1 MDNSKNRNNENLG
14 VNKMGKNI
22 RKSPLHQPNYGNN
35 VNGGRQQQQQQ
46 QQPQPQVYN
55 ISKNEFRDIVQ
66 QLTGSSFH
74 DPQTKPPQN
83 NSPKPQSMRLQK
95 IRPPPLP
102 YVRQPNPMPLPYND
116 NNMPARPPQ
125 FRQPSPN
132 PMPHPNT
139 AESPI
144 SAYMRYLEHS
154 ITDPSSRGTQL
165 QHHPSSS
172 AFLQN
177 PPMLPS
183 PRFNNAHVVPPVN
196 ATIANPHVV
205 PALPSPQTNGP
216 PILPSPTSQF
226 LLPSPT
232 AYMNLLSPHSSYPLL
247 SPGIHFPSPLTPNFP
262 FSPFPQS
269 GILGPGPQ
277 PPPSPGLFP
286 LSPSGFFP
294 MTSPR
299 R

>member
-1 MDNSKNRNNENLG
+1 MDNSKNRHNDNLG

-35 VNGGRQQQQQQ
+35 NNINVGRQQ

-66 QLTGSSFH
+66 KLTGSPSQ
-74 DPQTKPPQN
+74 DPQSKPPQNN

-102 YVRQPNPMPLPYND
+102 HVRPPLPVPYN
-116 NNMPARPPQ
+116 NTTLPAARPAQ
-125 FRQPSPN
+125 FRQQPSPN
-132 PMPHPNT
+132 PLPQVNSI

-154 ITDPSSRGTQL
+154 ITDPASRGAQF
-165 QHHPSSS
+165 QHHPASS
-172 AFLQN
+172 ALLPN
-177 PPMLPS
+177 PPMLPLNGTS
-183 PRFNNAHVVPPVN
+183 PPPPV
-196 ATIANPHVV
+196 PDV
-205 PALPSPQTNGP
+205 PSPQPNGP
-216 PILPSPTSQF
+216 PIFPLPSPISQF
-226 LLPSPT
+226 LLPSPNG
-232 AYMNLLSPHSSYPLL
+232 YMNFLYPQPGYPPLL
-247 SPGIHFPSPLTPNFP
+247 SPGIQFPYPLTPNFP
-262 FSPFPQS
+262 FSPLAQS

-277 PPPSPGLFP
+277 PPLSPGLFP

-294 MTSPR
+294 ITSPR
-299 R
+299 W

>member
-1 MDNSKNRNNENLG
+1 MDNSKNRHNDSLG

-35 VNGGRQQQQQQ
+35 VNGGRQQQQQ
-46 QQPQPQVYN
+46 PQPQVYN

-66 QLTGSSFH
+66 QLTGSPSQ
-74 DPQTKPPQN
+74 DPQSKPPQN

-102 YVRQPNPMPLPYND
+102 YVRPPLPVPYN
-116 NNMPARPPQ
+116 NTLPARPAQ

-132 PMPHPNT
+132 PLPQANT

-154 ITDPSSRGTQL
+154 IIDPGSRGSQVQPHPPSSALLPNLPMLRSPRLNGPAVPVNGT
-165 QHHPSSS
+165 
-172 AFLQN
+172 N
-177 PPMLPS
+177 PP
-183 PRFNNAHVVPPVN
+183 VPG
-196 ATIANPHVV
+196 I
-205 PALPSPQTNGP
+205 PSPQTNAP

-232 AYMNLLSPHSSYPLL
+232 GYMNFLSPQSAFPLL
-247 SPGIHFPSPLTPNFP
+247 SPGIQFPSPFTPNFP
-262 FSPFPQS
+262 FSPFAQS
-269 GILGPGPQ
+269 GILGSGPQ
-277 PPPSPGLFP
+277 PPLSPGLFP

-294 MTSPR
+294 ITSPR
-299 R
+299 W